1 MVGILM
7 VMNLRSEKSRDEGGG
22 RELYQMS
29 AKVAGNGGDTS
40 LSQFCCLSIFSSF
53 RNVRIMHV

>member
-40 LSQFCCLSIFSSF
+40 LSQFGSVSQFSLPF
-53 RNVRIMHV
+53 EM

>member
-1 MVGILM
+1 M
-7 VMNLRSEKSRDEGGG
+7 VMNLRSEKSRDEEGG

-40 LSQFCCLSIFSSF
+40 LSQFCCLSILSSF
-53 RNVRIMHV
+53 